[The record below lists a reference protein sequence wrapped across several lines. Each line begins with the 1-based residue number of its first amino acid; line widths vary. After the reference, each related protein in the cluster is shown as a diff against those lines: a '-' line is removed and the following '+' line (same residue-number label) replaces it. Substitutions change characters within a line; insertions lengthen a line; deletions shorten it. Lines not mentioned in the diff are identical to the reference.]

1 MDSPSHHNPGSPA
14 KTVAINHELRIPAA
28 ELLFRFSRSSGPGG
42 QHVNKVNTRV
52 TLIFDVAGSP
62 SLTPEQRQMISN
74 RLGTRINK
82 QGKLQVTSYR
92 HRSQGAN
99 RTAATERFVQL
110 LQEALQKRKPR
121 KKTRVSRAAKKQRL
135 LAKKQ
140 RGRLKQTRSARI
152 TDQD

>member
-1 MDSPSHHNPGSPA
+1 MDSSWHSGPGSPE
-14 KTVAINHELRIPAA
+14 KTVAINHDLRIPAA

-42 QHVNKVNTRV
+42 QNVNKVNTRV

-62 SLTPEQRQMISN
+62 SLTPEQRNLIN
-74 RLGTRINK
+74 NKLGTRINK
-82 QGKLQVTSYR
+82 QGRLQVTSYR
-92 HRSQGAN
+92 HRTQGAN
-99 RTAATERFVQL
+99 RTAATERFVEL
-110 LQEALQKRKPR
+110 LQGALQKRKPR
-121 KKTRVSRAAKKQRL
+121 KKTRVSRAAKKRRL